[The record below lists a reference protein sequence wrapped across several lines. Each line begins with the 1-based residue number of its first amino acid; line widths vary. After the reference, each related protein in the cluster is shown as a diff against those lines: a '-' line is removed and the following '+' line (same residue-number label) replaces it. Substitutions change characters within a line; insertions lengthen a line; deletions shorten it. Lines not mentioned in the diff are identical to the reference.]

1 MTDDA
6 FLRSILDTVAQ
17 PVWVVDHDGRIRF
30 ANPEAVRAL
39 GYDDVAELSGKP
51 SHETIHYKHPDGSP
65 FPVNDCPML
74 RPRLDGEAI
83 HEDEDWFVRRDGSM
97 FPVEYWSAPLEMPD
111 GRGAVVAFTDLEDR
125 RRTAQT
131 SALRR
136 VATLVAQGAAPAD
149 VFAVVAKE
157 VAHSLG
163 FALISIVRLEPE
175 GIATQVGVWGEQN
188 PFPVGTSWRLDAHGV
203 SGQVARTGR
212 PARVD
217 YADVPGEIAA
227 TLARD
232 AGIRWAVGVPIVL
245 DGGVWGVMMALSTGP
260 TPQPETTEARLAG
273 FTELVATAL
282 ANTHARD
289 ELRRLADEQSAL
301 RCVATLVA
309 RGAASR
315 EVFDAVCEETGRLI
329 DATSVNLA
337 HFTSDGINL
346 TMAGWSLHGTHVP
359 PGTQLPLDGFAIN
372 ELVARKRAPGRVDT
386 YEGVPERLA
395 ARLRE
400 LGIKSEVGA
409 PVVVDGHV
417 WGALI
422 AGTDEPDPLPVGAEY
437 RVASFAELIATAV
450 SNATAR
456 AELMASR
463 ARTVAAA
470 DAARRRLARDLHDG
484 AQQDLVNVVIDL
496 QLAQQAWDDDIARAR
511 ALVDRATEQSQV
523 GVDGLRELAAGI
535 HPEILTSRG
544 LAAAIE
550 GLVERLP
557 MPVDTHELAEGRV
570 AQEIEASVYFLVSE
584 ALTNVIKH
592 AKAQSARVRLAI
604 DPDVLTVEVSDD
616 GVGGAHA
623 DPGGSGLTGLSDRI
637 GALDGTLSVD
647 SRAGSGTTLRAVVPL
662 A

>member
-6 FLRSILDTVAQ
+6 FLRSILETVAQ

-30 ANPEAVRAL
+30 ANAAAARAL
-39 GYDDVAELSGKP
+39 GYDDVADLTGQP

-65 FPVNDCPML
+65 FPVKDCPML
-74 RPRLDGEAI
+74 RPRLDGEDI
-83 HEDEDWFVRRDGSM
+83 HEPEDWFVRRDGSM

-111 GRGAVVAFTDLEDR
+111 GRGAVVAFTELEHR
-125 RRTAQT
+125 RRTAEI
-131 SALRR
+131 SSLRR
-136 VATLVAQGAAPAD
+136 VATLVAQGAAPTD
-149 VFAVVAKE
+149 VFAVVAEE

-163 FALISIVRLEPE
+163 VPLISIVRLEPE
-175 GIATQVGVWGEQN
+175 GIATHVGAWGEQN
-188 PFPVGTSWRLDAHGV
+188 PFPVGASWRLDAHGV

-212 PARVD
+212 TARVD
-217 YADVPGEIAA
+217 YTDVPGDTAA
-227 TLARD
+227 TLARE
-232 AGIRWAVGVPIVL
+232 AGIRWAVGVPIIV
-245 DGGVWGVMMALSTGP
+245 DGGIWGVMMALSTGP

-282 ANTHARD
+282 ANTHTRD
-289 ELRRLADEQSAL
+289 ELRRLANEQSAL
-301 RCVATLVA
+301 RRVATLVA

-315 EVFDAVCEETGRLI
+315 EVFAAVCEETGRLI
-329 DATSVNLA
+329 DATTVNLA
-337 HFTSDGINL
+337 HFTSDGISL

-359 PGTQLPLDGFAIN
+359 TGTQLPLDGFAIN
-372 ELVARKRAPGRVDT
+372 ELVARTRAPGRVDT
-386 YEGVPERLA
+386 YEGVPGRLA

-422 AGTDEPDPLPVGAEY
+422 AGTDEPDPLPIGAEH

-496 QLAQQAWDDDIARAR
+496 QLAQQTRGDDPRHAHELVERA
-511 ALVDRATEQSQV
+511 AQHAQIGVDR
-523 GVDGLRELAAGI
+523 LRELAAGI

-550 GLVERLP
+550 GLAERLP
-557 MPVDTHELAEGRV
+557 VPVDTHELAEGRV
-570 AQEIEASVYFLVSE
+570 AQEIEASVYFFVSE

-592 AKAQSARVRLAI
+592 AKADSARVHLAI
-604 DPDVLTVEVSDD
+604 DPHVLTVEVSDD

-623 DPGGSGLTGLSDRI
+623 DTGGSGLTGLFDRI
-637 GALDGTLSVD
+637 GALDGTLSID
-647 SRAGSGTTLRAVVPL
+647 SPSGGGTTLRAAVPL